1 MVHFLL
7 GSHGTLA
14 SGMQSSLNI
23 LVGNMNNLTVIDA
36 YVDGMNVTKK
46 FEDFFAGVGEGEQV
60 IMLSD
65 LYGGSVN
72 QLMYQYLARPNT
84 KLISGV
90 NLALV
95 LELVAGSGTVE
106 KFSDETLA
114 QKIEEARQTMKIVN
128 MDTGSTEDTAEDFF

>member
-14 SGMQSSLNI
+14 SGVKSSLTI
-23 LVGNMNNLTVIDA
+23 LLGAADNLTVIDA
-36 YVDGMNVTKK
+36 YVDDHNITQTLQNY
-46 FEDFFAGVGEGEQV
+46 FEEIPEDEQV
-60 IMLSD
+60 IMMSD

-72 QLMYQYLARPNT
+72 QMMYPWLERPHT

-95 LELVAGSGTVE
+95 LELVAGFSGEGEITDEQISE
-106 KFSDETLA
+106 K
-114 QKIEEARQTMKIVN
+114 IMEARETMKLVELETDEEEEN
-128 MDTGSTEDTAEDFF
+128 EDFF